1 MPAISRSDAQ
11 SIFGD
16 RFWAASLVE
25 EAAAC
30 TGEAV
35 DTRAEEAQDEAI
47 TSLLNSICANSL
59 TAQAGVNTGLTRSK
73 TCRTRLPTLLRN
85 SDASTASG
93 TTRNVRPR
101 QDNGDRSKC
110 ARASRTSR
118 SVLVTA
124 TSSILQAG
132 RRW

>member
-1 MPAISRSDAQ
+1 M
-11 SIFGD
+11 FGD
-16 RFWAASLVE
+16 RFWAASLV
-25 EAAAC
+25 A
-30 TGEAV
+30 AV

-47 TSLLNSICANSL
+47 TSLLNNICANSL
-59 TAQAGVNTGLTRSK
+59 TAQAGVNTGLTRCK
-73 TCRTRLPTLLRN
+73 TCRTPLPTLLRN

-101 QDNGDRSKC
+101 LDNGDRSKC
-110 ARASRTSR
+110 ACANRTSL

-132 RRW
+132 LRS